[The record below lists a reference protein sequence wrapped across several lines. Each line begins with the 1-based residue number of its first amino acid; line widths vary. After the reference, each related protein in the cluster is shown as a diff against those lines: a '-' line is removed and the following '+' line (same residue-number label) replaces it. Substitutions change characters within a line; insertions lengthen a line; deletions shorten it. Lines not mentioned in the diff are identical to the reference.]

1 MAQLIPNSSNSTDV
15 LAQRARREAARQE
28 PAFSDELH
36 GRIMQAVKRSG
47 PREAQLDKA
56 TRADEERIVPKP
68 ISPFGPV
75 WTVAA
80 LVVLGIEIAVVV
92 SDPNHSP
99 APNSLAVSATT
110 HTHRRPD
117 HESVAL
123 DLPHVQRMP
132 QQVTVAMETAI
143 RREQWAGL
151 DRDAKSMTK
160 FLVNQ
165 VPFQST
171 WKN

>member
-1 MAQLIPNSSNSTDV
+1 MARLIPNSSDSNDV

-47 PREAQLDKA
+47 PPESQPDKA
-56 TRADEERIVPKP
+56 TRADEERIVPRPK
-68 ISPFGPV
+68 SAFGPV

-92 SDPNHSP
+92 SDPNHAP
-99 APNSLAVSATT
+99 APNSLAVSATM
-110 HTHRRPD
+110 HTNHRRH
-117 HESVAL
+117 HESVAI
-123 DLPHVQRMP
+123 DLPQVQRMP

-151 DRDAKSMTK
+151 DRDAKSMTR